1 MKKLAIVGV
10 GLIGGSIGLAL
21 KKKNLVEE
29 VIGIGRRQ
37 ESLNKALKLGAVD
50 RATLDFR
57 EGVKDANLAI
67 VATPVDIISEMIKR
81 MLSHLPQGA
90 IITDVGSTKEQIVRE
105 VNKVFYPKGHK
116 LEGASFVGGHPMAGS
131 EKRGVESAKAD
142 LFEKS
147 VCILT
152 PGETTSSEVLDT
164 VKWLWESIGATV
176 LVMKPKEHDFLV
188 AAVSHLPHLVATALV
203 NLVGELRERDERI
216 LSLVAS
222 GFKDTTRI
230 AGSPPALWQDICL
243 TNKKNIA
250 TMIDRLIGLIGEM
263 KKCIVEEDGAAL
275 LKEFEKARSLRD
287 EL

>member
-1 MKKLAIVGV
+1 MKKVSIVGV
-10 GLIGGSIGLAL
+10 GLIGGSVGMAL
-21 KKKNLVEE
+21 KKRNLVEE

-50 RATLDFR
+50 RVTLDFR
-57 EGVKDANLAI
+57 EGVKDVNLAI
-67 VATPVDIISEMIKR
+67 VATPVDIIPEMVER
-81 MLSHLPQGA
+81 MASHLPQGA
-90 IITDVGSTKEQIVRE
+90 IITDVGSTKEQIVKAVDKILPE
-105 VNKVFYPKGHK
+105 AV
-116 LEGASFVGGHPMAGS
+116 SFVGGHPMAGS
-131 EKRGVESAKAD
+131 EKRGAEEARAD

-152 PGETTSSEVLDT
+152 PGEKTSSEALDA
-164 VKWLWESIGATV
+164 VKSLWKSIGATV

-188 AAVSHLPHLVATALV
+188 AATSHLPHLVAIALV

-230 AGSPPALWQDICL
+230 AASSPQMWQDICF

-250 TMIDRLIGLIGEM
+250 TVIGRLMELMEGMKESILKEDR
-263 KKCIVEEDGAAL
+263 AAL
-275 LKEFEKARSLRD
+275 LKEFERAKSWRD
-287 EL
+287 QL